1 MSVFCYR
8 ETGLLHTVS
17 FQARI
22 PLQEFVCEGMD
33 SEFLCK
39 EFMFFTVLKYVCVAF
54 FFQQRQNVS
63 SHTLSA

>member
-22 PLQEFVCEGMD
+22 PLREFVSEGMD

-54 FFQQRQNVS
+54 CFQQRQNVS